1 NYPTGLPIRNT
12 LTFWL
17 MVLSIGLTSITTT
30 LWAQQKTPQLFT
42 PSFIEKDNA
51 SQNPTI
57 IRSQF
62 VHANLNALTDLID
75 RYEFNTIEEEAADKQ
90 QSIKMGLT
98 LFRDVALVAELD
110 YIEETSDTDS
120 AYIGHIVGYENN
132 SEVVLIKKGN
142 TLIGNI
148 SLSDSF
154 YEIRS
159 VGNDISVI
167 HQIDQSQFPT
177 EKFLP
182 VLLPDE
188 QVDTIASTDNSSITQ
203 LDNPTAADDG
213 SIIDVM
219 VVYTA
224 AAQNGEGGENNIKAL
239 IDLAITETN
248 TGYFNAQVN
257 QRLNLVHAQKITYS
271 ESGFDWFT
279 ALERLRGK
287 SDGHMDNVHSLRD
300 THKAD
305 VVVLLVNDFRY
316 CGLAY
321 LMSTESAS
329 FESSA
334 FSVVNT
340 SCATGYYSF
349 GHELGHL
356 MGSHH
361 DRGSAY
367 SSGAFPYSHGYQA
380 PNETFRTV
388 MAYNCSSGC
397 KRVNYWSNPN
407 VTYNNIP
414 TGVSETKSNSA
425 FNAKSLNNTA
435 DTVANFRQ
443 SNDDENISFSC
454 NQVNELPK
462 TECQAL
468 VALYDSTQ
476 GDSWSKKT
484 GWLNTTT
491 PCSQPWSGVTCRN
504 GHVVK
509 LSLRS
514 NNLNGSLP
522 TELGNLSYL
531 THLLLN
537 NNQLTGAL
545 PAALGQL
552 GKLKNLYLYNNS
564 LTGTLPTQLG
574 NLTQLKK
581 FYFHNNAVG
590 GQIPSQLGN
599 LEQLSV
605 LYLSNNQFE
614 GQVPAT
620 LGNLSYLVAF
630 KIEGN
635 SQLQGALPLELTH
648 LSQLNRFHFNKTDTC
663 EPQDKTFQVWLA
675 GIDALRST
683 NVMCAN

>member
-1 NYPTGLPIRNT
+1 MNYPAIRNT
-12 LTFWL
+12 LAFWL
-17 MVLSIGLTSITTT
+17 VVLSITGIHTTT
-30 LWAQQKTPQLFT
+30 WAQQGMSQLFT

-51 SQNPTI
+51 SKNPTI

-62 VHANLNALTDLID
+62 VHANLSALTDLID
-75 RYEFNTIEEEAADKQ
+75 RYELKMIEEEAADKQ
-90 QSIKMGLT
+90 QPIKMGLT

-120 AYIGHIVGYENN
+120 AYVGHIVGYENN
-132 SEVVLIKKGN
+132 SEVVLIKKGK

-148 SLSDSF
+148 SLPNGF

-159 VGNDISVI
+159 AGGNVSVI
-167 HQIDQSQFPT
+167 HQIDQNQFPA
-177 EKFLP
+177 EEHLP
-182 VLLPDE
+182 VVLPDE
-188 QVDTIASTDNSSITQ
+188 QVDSIASTDSVIQ
-203 LDNPTAADDG
+203 LDTAADDG
-213 SIIDVM
+213 SVIDVM

-224 AAQNGEGGENNIKAL
+224 AAQSGEGGEDNIRAL

-248 TGYFNAQVN
+248 TGYFNSQVN
-257 QRLNLVHAQKITYS
+257 QRLNLVHTQQITYS

-349 GHELGHL
+349 GHELGHI

-367 SSGAFPYSHGYQA
+367 SSGAFPYSYGYQA

-397 KRVNYWSNPN
+397 QRINYWSNPN
-407 VTYNNIP
+407 VRYNNIP
-414 TGVSETKSNSA
+414 TGVSETQNNSA

-443 SNDDENISFSC
+443 SNDDENLSFSC
-454 NQVNELPK
+454 DNVNELPK
-462 TECQAL
+462 AECQAL

-476 GDSWSKKT
+476 GDNWSKKT

-504 GHVVK
+504 GHVIK

-514 NNLNGSLP
+514 NNLNGNLP

-537 NNQLTGAL
+537 NNQLTGAI

-574 NLTQLKK
+574 NLTQLEK

-599 LEQLSV
+599 LEQLRV

-630 KIEGN
+630 KIGGN
-635 SQLQGALPLELTH
+635 TQLQGALPLELTH
-648 LSQLNRFHFNKTDTC
+648 LSQLNRFYFNKTNTC

-675 GIDALRST
+675 GIDAVRSSGL
-683 NVMCAN
+683 VCAN